1 MGSIRS
7 QNVVMPAKSAHTEIT
22 DYSHVYCYMHQERQ
36 IEFRGEGVDARFTLT
51 GMKFFFT
58 LKMEYI

>member
-1 MGSIRS
+1 
-7 QNVVMPAKSAHTEIT
+7 MPAKSAHTEIT